1 MLRRLPYLIC
11 VLILAGGV
19 SAAVATS
26 NFSSGPYP
34 SKTGAPAV
42 GPVSGEDNCSQCHLV
57 FDGDG
62 NQVNNLNDA
71 GGYVRI
77 LDLPET
83 YSPGNTYT
91 LRVQLWSDSTVSAPM
106 RRWGFQLTAVKA
118 SDGSGAGTFVLP
130 NPDSLQ
136 IVNAFTGTP
145 WEGRQYVEHQY
156 GGIQEGASGP
166 VEWSFQW
173 QAPSTPSGAVYFYVA
188 GNAANGSYDPGGDW
202 IYTAGDTLS
211 DTTTAV
217 RSTSWGGL
225 KQLWK

>member
-11 VLILAGGV
+11 VLVLAGGV
-19 SAAVATS
+19 TAAVATS

-34 SKTGAPAV
+34 AKTGAPAV
-42 GPVSGEDNCSQCHLV
+42 GSVPGEDNCSQCHLV

-62 NQVNNLNDA
+62 NQVNNLNDP

-130 NPDSLQ
+130 NADSLQ
-136 IVNAFTGTP
+136 IVDAFTGSA

-156 GGIQEGASGP
+156 NGIQEGASGP

-173 QAPSTPSGAVYFYVA
+173 QAPPTPAGAVYFYVA
-188 GNAANGSYDPGGDW
+188 GNAANGSFDPGGDW
-202 IYTAGDTLS
+202 IYLGGDTLA

-225 KQLWK
+225 KKLWR